1 MTSGQMGLLLLAI
14 YLFGIYF
21 ERIIL
26 SGREYY
32 ASPLTWFAMP
42 WLAATALLAIP
53 LHEYFLFYT
62 QDVFVYV
69 VLIHLLFT
77 TGCILG
83 TTFALGGPRPVFSQ
97 ARPFLPSW
105 FMTFMLGS
113 GFIGIFVFFLDFHL
127 SSSLSLAERF
137 SFSNISRIKFEYANP
152 TRVPTFGGMIT
163 FIGYYAYGLGQLG
176 LMCFAYRLHGKMHIS
191 WLDRRLAYALMVA
204 IVANSVFVTGGRVE
218 LIMLMLMYVL
228 AARLGSGASIRNKIK
243 KKFLIIFGSAVV
255 FTVLL
260 LFSIALLADRI
271 GGDEFAVTIL
281 YTAHNAANV
290 GPIYDIFGRIEGYS
304 VLSLQLSYLTAP
316 VPYLGVFLEVYE
328 NADPEL
334 FFGLLNFAPLL
345 AALNF
350 FIGFVDSS
358 QIGAAAHARTAVLS
372 NQGYF
377 GNVWGTLARELL
389 VDFGYYGT
397 LAFFAFFGFL
407 AGFLRI
413 RSVLAPTEPV
423 VILYALIRI
432 QLVFAVAHGLFHH
445 RTFGYAFT
453 LAVFLALL
461 AFFLKRRLKI

>member
-1 MTSGQMGLLLLAI
+1 MGLLLLTI
-14 YLFGIYF
+14 YFFGIYF

-26 SGREYY
+26 AGREFY
-32 ASPLTWFAMP
+32 ASPLTWFAVP

-53 LHEYFLFYT
+53 LHEYYLFYT

-69 VLIHLLFT
+69 VLIHVLFT
-77 TGCILG
+77 VGCILG
-83 TTFALGGPRPVFSQ
+83 TIFALGGPRPVFSQ

-105 FMTFMLGS
+105 FITFMLS
-113 GFIGIFVFFLDFHL
+113 CGFIGIFVFFLDFHL

-137 SFSNISRIKFEYANP
+137 SFSNLSRIKFEYANP
-152 TRVPTFGGMIT
+152 TRVSTFGGIIT

-176 LMCFAYRLHGKMHIS
+176 LMCFAYRLHAKMHIS

-204 IVANSVFVTGGRVE
+204 IVANSIFVTGGRVE

-228 AARLGSGASIRNKIK
+228 AARLGAGSSVRNKIK
-243 KKFLIIFGSAVV
+243 KKLVLIIGAGIV
-255 FTVLL
+255 FTILL

-271 GGDEFAVTIL
+271 GGDEFAVTTL
-281 YTAHNAANV
+281 YTAHNAANI
-290 GPIYDIFGRIEGYS
+290 GPIYDVFGRIEGYS

-316 VPYLGVFLEVYE
+316 VPYLGVFLEVYKNTE
-328 NADPEL
+328 PEL

-345 AALNF
+345 ASLNF
-350 FIGFVDSS
+350 FIGFVDGS

-397 LAFFAFFGFL
+397 LAFFVIFGFL
-407 AGFLRI
+407 SGFI
-413 RSVLAPTEPV
+413 RVKSVLTPTEPV

-461 AFFLKRRLKI
+461 ALVVKLRQRI